1 MELRSQIKETILVER
16 TRKLNESF
24 DVLSDIRDDDYI
36 IETYLKVCSGL
47 LQEGYTI
54 DEIESVDLK
63 DKIGGLDMSSMMKSG
78 MLSAGKEYAIRFLLT
93 TIFGDNKKVNTIASR
108 ILADLNPLDVLRIFK
123 NNQSCNQ
130 HFPKLSD
137 ALLEVIVREIGS
149 DIFNVNSDSYSLN
162 PFKGGFGDILTNYA
176 GNISGE
182 MVRKT
187 DISEKIASKF
197 CKLIK

>member
-1 MELRSQIKETILVER
+1 MELRNQIKETILVER

-24 DVLSDIRDDDYI
+24 DVLCDIRDNNYVV
-36 IETYLKVCSGL
+36 ETYLKICSDL

-63 DKIGGLDMSSMMKSG
+63 DKIGDTDMSSMMKSG
-78 MLSAGKEYAIRFLLT
+78 IVSAGKEYAIRFLLT
-93 TIFGDNKKVNTIASR
+93 TIFGDNKKVNTIASK
-108 ILADLNPLDVLRIFK
+108 ILADLNPLDILKIFK
-123 NNQSCNQ
+123 DNQSCNQ
-130 HFPKLSD
+130 FFPKLSD
-137 ALLEVIVREIGS
+137 ALLEVIVREVGS
-149 DIFNVNSDSYSLN
+149 DVFNVNSDSYSLN

-176 GNISGE
+176 GNLSGE
-182 MVRKT
+182 MIRKT